1 MTKST
6 IYHDR
11 DGEAIDALR
20 RALPTYWLYKDT
32 REKFSGK
39 EYSEDLII
47 EIVNDDEKRTVT
59 GVEFAVQN
67 KTDIEIRKS
76 HVTIRLETNDVRRLM
91 DLQRPALIH
100 GYDLK
105 TRTSYWLWLNEW
117 YPSQSKKLKEKKSV
131 PLNIPK
137 RNVLDDRAV
146 PKIEL
151 YARWE
156 HQQRKIQDHA
166 GMVARQ
172 YPNDY
177 DVSVRINRAGIT
189 TVFEP
194 KHQAAVP
201 TIHALDDNASD
212 AMIKAIETGEPVP
225 LVGSFTFS
233 NLPDLILEGIDEP
246 NFTTWLV
253 PYMPEDQRS
262 ALKIELLDM
271 SHQVVFRSPFV
282 EVRQTKPGTVV
293 KKFEGTDME
302 LGVTYKFTFDR
313 HTNTSKYSIDLHSTP
328 TNARNLKKHFD
339 QLNLLRT
346 VTKIRITNLKTEQ
359 VIEGEASGFFGRETH
374 SSDKV
379 WERLATALV
388 TIEDKLNVRIDLP
401 KKIDGPTLRRAEWIA
416 EGIRDGLVK
425 VNVDF
430 IPDNGVLIC
439 GDPAHIARE
448 MLAAFDRD
456 GHLAV
461 TALGST
467 SEIEIE
473 LLNDTLHLG
482 LAQYLFANMK
492 IVNADNLRSILAQE
506 DTTDAT
512 SVETILTID
521 QNEIYLR
528 FDRWYSEAR
537 LE

>member
-6 IYHDR
+6 IHHDR

-76 HVTIRLETNDVRRLM
+76 HVTVRLETNDVRRLM

-117 YPSQSKKLKEKKSV
+117 YLSQSKKLKEKKSV
-131 PLNIPK
+131 AVNIPK

-156 HQQRKIQDHA
+156 HQQRKIQERA
-166 GMVARQ
+166 GMVMRQ

-177 DVSVRINRAGIT
+177 EVTVKPNKVGIT
-189 TVFEP
+189 TIFEP

-201 TIHALDDNASD
+201 TIYALDEDASD

-225 LVGSFTFS
+225 LVGSFAFS
-233 NLPDLILEGIDEP
+233 NLPDLILEGISEP
-246 NFTTWLV
+246 NFTTWLA
-253 PYMPEDQRS
+253 PYIPEDQRS
-262 ALKIELLDM
+262 ALKIELLDV
-271 SHQVVFRSPFV
+271 SHQVVFKSRFV

-293 KKFEGTDME
+293 KEFEGTDME
-302 LGVTYKFTFDR
+302 LGVTYKFTFDGR
-313 HTNTSKYSIDLHSTP
+313 TNTSKYSIDLHPTP
-328 TNARNLKKHFD
+328 TNARELKKHFD

-346 VTKIRITNLKTEQ
+346 VTMIRITNLKTEQ
-359 VIEGEASGFFGRETH
+359 IIESESSNLFGRDLSFT
-374 SSDKV
+374 DKI
-379 WERLATALV
+379 WERFAIALV
-388 TIEDKLNVRIDLP
+388 TIEDKLDARIDLP
-401 KKIDGPTLRRAEWIA
+401 KKIDGPILRRAEWIA
-416 EGIRDGLVK
+416 EAVKDGLVK
-425 VNVDF
+425 VKVDF
-430 IPDNGVLIC
+430 IPDNGVLISS
-439 GDPAHIARE
+439 DSAYIARE

-461 TALGST
+461 IAFGST
-467 SEIEIE
+467 REVEME
-473 LLNDTLHLG
+473 LLNVKLHLG
-482 LAQYLFANMK
+482 LAQYLFANLK
-492 IVNADNLRSILAQE
+492 IVNADELRSALAQE
-506 DTTDAT
+506 HTTDVT
-512 SVETILTID
+512 SVEIILSID
-521 QNEIYLR
+521 QDEIYLR
-528 FDRWYSEAR
+528 FDRWHSEAC